1 MIRIAAALILSSV
14 GLSPAAAEGLDCAKA
29 AKASDKFICA
39 DPTLSALEKEG
50 ARLVEL
56 ARSGAHM
63 TPLRRK
69 ELSESQTSFR
79 KTLSACKDAKPC
91 RERTLVEHIHRLRE
105 GYFDARSKDG
115 EGISLG
121 PMVAV
126 CPGLEALVGVTFV
139 NSNPAFAFLAWRDK
153 SLVLTSAPAS
163 SGARYMGTFGSGEA
177 QFWDKGKEAAFDLP
191 GKPSLSCQMQE
202 PG

>member
-14 GLSPAAAEGLDCAKA
+14 GLYPAAAEGLDCTNA
-29 AKASDKFICA
+29 AKAPDRFICA

-69 ELSESQTSFR
+69 ELFQSQTSSR
-79 KTLSACKDAKPC
+79 KTLSACGEK
-91 RERTLVEHIHRLRE
+91 RESYRSVTLVEHIHRLRE

-115 EGISLG
+115 EGNQPRPDGRHLPRS
-121 PMVAV
+121 
-126 CPGLEALVGVTFV
+126 
-139 NSNPAFAFLAWRDK
+139 R
-153 SLVLTSAPAS
+153 SA
-163 SGARYMGTFGSGEA
+163 GRG
-177 QFWDKGKEAAFDLP
+177 
-191 GKPSLSCQMQE
+191 
-202 PG
+202 